1 MKFYLDEHIDPELG
15 KLLEEEGFEV
25 FYMSEEG
32 LGESDRFHLNHAVEL
47 DAVIVTR
54 DTDFL
59 KLASEQDHKG
69 IFQVS
74 GFHRPE
80 EAFERM
86 SPYFEEDLGESFII
100 YI

>member
-1 MKFYLDEHIDPELG
+1 VKFYLDEHIDPELG

-25 FYMSEEG
+25 FYMNEEG
-32 LGESDRFHLNHAVEL
+32 EGRSDSFHLNHAVEI

-59 KLASEQDHKG
+59 KLASEKEHNG
-69 IFQVS
+69 VFQLT
-74 GFHRPE
+74 GFPE
-80 EAFERM
+80 PEKVLEEMR
-86 SPYFEEDLGESFII
+86 PYFDEDLGEEFAI

>member
-15 KLLEEEGFEV
+15 DLLEEEDFEV

-32 LGESDRFHLNHAVEL
+32 LGKSDRFHLNHAVEL

-59 KLASEQDHKG
+59 KLASELEHNG
-69 IFQVS
+69 IFQLN
-74 GFHRPE
+74 GFPRPE
-80 EAFERM
+80 KVLDELR
-86 SPYFEEDLGESFII
+86 PYFDEDLGDEFII

>member
-15 KLLEEEGFEV
+15 NLLEEEGFEV

-32 LGESDRFHLNHAVEL
+32 LGRSDSFHLGHAVEL

-59 KLASEQDHKG
+59 KLGSEQEHNG
-69 IFQVS
+69 IFQLTSFPEPETVLEEL
-74 GFHRPE
+74 RP
-80 EAFERM
+80 
-86 SPYFEEDLGESFII
+86 YLDEDLGKSFVI

>member
-15 KLLEEEGFEV
+15 LLLEEEGFEV

-32 LGESDRFHLNHAVEL
+32 LGKSDSFHLNHAVEL
-47 DAVIVTR
+47 EAVIVTR

-59 KLASEQDHKG
+59 KLASKQEHNG
-69 IFQVS
+69 IFQLT
-74 GFHRPE
+74 GFPRPE
-80 EAFERM
+80 KVLEELR
-86 SPYFEEDLGESFII
+86 PYFDEDLGEEFVI

>member
-1 MKFYLDEHIDPELG
+1 MI
-15 KLLEEEGFEV
+15 
-25 FYMSEEG
+25 EEG
-32 LGESDRFHLNHAVEL
+32 LGESYRFHLNHGFEL
-47 DAVIVTR
+47 NAVIVTR

-59 KLASEQDHKG
+59 KLASEQDHNG

-86 SPYFEEDLGESFII
+86 SPYFDEDLGESFII